1 MPGARRGVD
10 PHMQVEIWSDVV
22 CPWCYL
28 GKRNFERALEL
39 APFGDQVTV
48 VYRSFELDPT
58 ALRGV
63 TAPTVDVLAEK
74 YGMAPEQAAQAQR
87 QMEQRAE
94 EAGLT
99 FRMNGLQSGNTRDAH
114 RLIHLAKEHGRQA
127 ELVDALHRA
136 YFTEQRSIFDVA
148 SLTEIADEAG
158 LDPADVTRVLST
170 DAYDDDVAADEALA
184 RSFGARGVP
193 FFVIDRRYGVSGA
206 QPADVLAEVLE
217 QAWTESVA

>member
-1 MPGARRGVD
+1 
-10 PHMQVEIWSDVV
+10 
-22 CPWCYL
+22 
-28 GKRNFERALEL
+28 
-39 APFGDQVTV
+39 
-48 VYRSFELDPT
+48 
-58 ALRGV
+58 
-63 TAPTVDVLAEK
+63 
-74 YGMAPEQAAQAQR
+74 
-87 QMEQRAE
+87 MEQRAE

-148 SLTEIADEAG
+148 SLTDIADEAG